1 MTNTKIR
8 KPTSDPVFANKREV
22 ELFFSG
28 WLSALDTI
36 KKISI
41 SMEKCS
47 KVATVNPYKEIASL
61 INIKIEQGNMMY
73 TDELE
78 KIERLDK

>member
-8 KPTSDPVFANKREV
+8 KPTADAEFANKREV
-22 ELFFSG
+22 QLFFSG
-28 WLSALDTI
+28 WLSALDNI
-36 KKISI
+36 KKFISPQVKI
-41 SMEKCS
+41 QEK
-47 KVATVNPYKEIASL
+47 ELLGI

-78 KIERLDK
+78 KIKRLDK

>member
-8 KPTSDPVFANKREV
+8 KPTSDPEFANKREV

-28 WLSALDTI
+28 WLSALANI
-36 KKISI
+36 KKFISPMGKM
-41 SMEKCS
+41 SE
-47 KVATVNPYKEIASL
+47 KEILGL

-78 KIERLDK
+78 KIKRS